1 MDMDRDMGR
10 DDRTH
15 TRTGGPPPRS
25 HGALDG
31 AQRGAFT
38 VAMIRGIPIRLH
50 WTLGV
55 VLIYFAW
62 VFSMRFG
69 LLELY
74 RGLAVTAPF
83 AWGLLVA
90 LGLFL
95 GVLLHELGHAFTAR
109 AFGARVSS
117 ITLTFFGGISEIP
130 SMPRPGW
137 REAVVAGMGPGVSLV
152 LAGLAYLGNR
162 LVSGVLH
169 PELDLALRLLA
180 GINLMLA
187 AFNLLPAFP
196 LDGGRVLR
204 SLLTPNLGRL
214 RATEIAA
221 RVGQGLAILLG
232 VLAIFGNLYLLV
244 IAFLIWMMADAE
256 LRAERLRITLRG
268 LRARDLM
275 EPDPPLCVDAAAPV
289 DAVAQEMTRA
299 RRLLALVCTDAG
311 AGVGAGERV
320 LGVVE
325 TADIRRLA
333 PELRSRLRA
342 VEVARELPLMDQ
354 DLPAEEAAMRLQSE
368 HAALAAVCDAG
379 GRLVGI
385 LTPEGVLRSFEL
397 AGLSPSAVPSWT
409 PPPSEGQRV
418 PAESV

>member
-1 MDMDRDMGR
+1 M
-10 DDRTH
+10 
-15 TRTGGPPPRS
+15 
-25 HGALDG
+25 
-31 AQRGAFT
+31 
-38 VAMIRGIPIRLH
+38 VRGIPIRLH
-50 WTLGV
+50 WSLGV
-55 VLIYFAW
+55 VLVYFAW

-69 LLELY
+69 VLELY
-74 RGLAVTAPF
+74 RGLPVTAPF

-137 REAVVAGMGPGVSLV
+137 KEALVAGVGPGVSLV
-152 LAGLAYLGNR
+152 LAGLAYLGNQ
-162 LVSGVLH
+162 LVNGLIH

-204 SLLTPNLGRL
+204 SLLTRSVGRL

-221 RVGQGLAILLG
+221 RVGQGLAVLLG
-232 VLAIFGNLYLLV
+232 LLAVFGNLYLLV

-256 LRAERLRITLRG
+256 LRAERMRITLRG

-275 EPDPPLCVDAAAPV
+275 EPDLPLCVDAATPI
-289 DAVAQEMTRA
+289 DAVAQEMSRA
-299 RRLLALVCTDAG
+299 RRVLALVCS
-311 AGVGAGERV
+311 GERA
-320 LGVVE
+320 LGVIE

-333 PELRSRLRA
+333 PEVRPRLRA
-342 VEVARELPLMDQ
+342 VEVARELPLMDP
-354 DLPAEEAAMRLQSE
+354 DMPAEEAVMRLQSE
-368 HAALAAVCDAG
+368 HAALAAVCDVG

-385 LTPEGVLRSFEL
+385 LTPEGVLRIFEL
-397 AGLSPSAVPSWT
+397 AGLTPSAVPSWT
-409 PPPSEGQRV
+409 PPGGRRV
-418 PAESV
+418 PVESV

>member
-1 MDMDRDMGR
+1 MDR

-15 TRTGGPPPRS
+15 TRTGAPPPRS

-38 VAMIRGIPIRLH
+38 IAMVRGIPIRLH
-50 WTLGV
+50 WTLAA

-62 VFSMRFG
+62 VFSMRFS

-74 RGLAVTAPF
+74 RGLPVSAPF

-95 GVLLHELGHAFTAR
+95 GVLLHELGHALTAR
-109 AFGARVSS
+109 ALGARVSS

-137 REAVVAGMGPGVSLV
+137 KESVVAGIGPVVSLG

-162 LVSGVLH
+162 LVSGVAY
-169 PELDLALRLLA
+169 PELHLTLRLLA

-232 VLAIFGNLYLLV
+232 LLAIWGNFYMLV

-256 LRAERLRITLRG
+256 LRAERLRVTLRG

-275 EPDPPLCVDAAAPV
+275 EPDLPLCVDAAASLEE
-289 DAVAQEMTRA
+289 VAREMTRA
-299 RRLLALVCTDAG
+299 RRLLALVCTG
-311 AGVGAGERV
+311 TGGGLGVGDRA

-325 TADIRRLA
+325 TTDIRGLA
-333 PELRSRLRA
+333 PEVRPRLRA

-354 DLPAEEAAMRLQSE
+354 DLPAEEAVMRLQSE

-397 AGLSPSAVPSWT
+397 AGLSPAAVPSWT
-409 PPPSEGQRV
+409 PPGGRHI

>member
-1 MDMDRDMGR
+1 MDRDN
-10 DDRTH
+10 RTH

-25 HGALDG
+25 HGVLDG

-38 VAMIRGIPIRLH
+38 IAMIRGIPIRLH
-50 WTLGV
+50 WTLAV

-74 RGLAVTAPF
+74 RARPVGAPF

-137 REAVVAGMGPGVSLV
+137 KEAVVAGMGPGVSLV
-152 LAGLAYLGNR
+152 LAGLAYLGSQ
-162 LVSGVLH
+162 LVNGTVH
-169 PELDLALRLLA
+169 PELDLSLKLLA

-221 RVGQGLAILLG
+221 RVGQGLAVLLG
-232 VLAIFGNLYLLV
+232 VLAIFGNLFLLI

-268 LRARDLM
+268 LRVRDLM
-275 EPDPPLCVDAAAPV
+275 EPDLPLCVDAAMTV
-289 DAVAQEMTRA
+289 DEVAQEMARA
-299 RRLLALVCTDAG
+299 RRVLALVCTGD
-311 AGVGAGERV
+311 RV

-325 TADIRRLA
+325 ASDLRRLA
-333 PELRSRLRA
+333 PEVRPRLRA
-342 VEVARELPLMDQ
+342 TEVARELPLMDQ
-354 DLPAEEAAMRLQSE
+354 DLPAEEAAIRLQSE
-368 HAALAAVCDAG
+368 HAALAAVCDEG

-385 LTPEGVLRSFEL
+385 LTPEGILRSFEL
-397 AGLSPSAVPSWT
+397 AGLSPAAVPSW
-409 PPPSEGQRV
+409 PPSGGRRM